1 MPVLWSVVEISA
13 DRPDRNE
20 SRRPVM
26 SVTDGV
32 DWCRFVGL
40 RGLLNR
46 IWWCDGVGSN
56 FRRIV
61 PIGTDRNDPSHP

>member
-1 MPVLWSVVEISA
+1 MECGGNFG
-13 DRPDRNE
+13 DGNE

-32 DWCRFVGL
+32 DWCGFVCL